1 MKKII
6 TSTLVITV
14 LLIGLVG
21 CGTSKQE
28 DTVIGKWKVM
38 EITFPEIEATKK
50 PDEHQEYHLDLQK
63 NGKGYWYNNESKDNP
78 SEIEWQVNDDGE
90 IKIALVAG
98 NSTQR
103 LFSKAKINDFGEL
116 ETTIILSSGTC
127 IEKWEKE

>member
-6 TSTLVITV
+6 ISTLVIAV

-28 DTVIGKWKVM
+28 DKVIGKWKVT
-38 EITFPEIEATKK
+38 EITFPEIEVSKK

-63 NGKGYWYNNESKDNP
+63 NGKGYWYNSESKDNP

>member
-6 TSTLVITV
+6 TLT
-14 LLIGLVG
+14 
-21 CGTSKQE
+21 E
-28 DTVIGKWKVM
+28 DKVIGKWKVM

-50 PDEHQEYHLDLQK
+50 PDEHQEYHLDLQE

-103 LFSKAKINDFGEL
+103 LFSKAKIIDFGEL
-116 ETTIILSSGTC
+116 ETTIILFSGTC